1 MQAALH
7 SIDNVP
13 PASVHFHRAQPE
25 ARTPVQA
32 RRPRHR
38 QLVRGQ
44 VIDGVVKALV
54 NRTDGVR
61 LQVDFGKDETAL
73 VSVAGPRGGCVAQ

>member
-1 MQAALH
+1 MCPQQAYI
-7 SIDNVP
+7 STVP
-13 PASVHFHRAQPE
+13 SHKPE
-25 ARTPVQA
+25 RQYKPGDPVTVSLFA
-32 RRPRHR
+32 GR
-38 QLVRGQ
+38 
-44 VIDGVVKALV
+44 VIDGVVKTIV